1 VNHNARRP
9 PQHGIPEDSARPSK
23 GRCATR
29 KDEAVTKTFV
39 SDAPLTEQAYR
50 RIRGMILHQEL
61 RPGERTSVAELAKA
75 TGLGR
80 EPVKSAMGRLAVE
93 KLLIMRGRSGTRVAK
108 LEPHQIR
115 QLFEMR
121 RLYEEA
127 AAPLIAERVTDE
139 QIDALNSLLPGLS
152 ELGPDAPTPVGN
164 NIVAFIDLDVEFH
177 ERVMLG
183 ANNPYLVDHYSSLNL
198 HLLISHYLYLDRG
211 FHTGQRHQEHELIV
225 QAIKS
230 REPVAIRDALV
241 GHANA
246 IEAIILTTMQ
256 ETSASARL

>member
-1 VNHNARRP
+1 MT
-9 PQHGIPEDSARPSK
+9 E
-23 GRCATR
+23 
-29 KDEAVTKTFV
+29 TFV

-50 RIRGMILHQEL
+50 TIRAMILHQEL
-61 RPGERTSVAELAKA
+61 RPGERTSVAELTKA

-121 RLYEEA
+121 RLYETA
-127 AAPLIAERVTDE
+127 AAPLIAERVTEE
-139 QIDALNSLLPGLS
+139 QIDALNGLLPGLS
-152 ELGPDAPTPVGN
+152 ELGSDQLTSFSN
-164 NIVAFIDLDVEFH
+164 NIVAFIDLDVTFH
-177 ERVMLG
+177 EQVLRG

-198 HLLISHYLYLDRG
+198 HLLISHYLFLDRG
-211 FHTGQRHQEHELIV
+211 FHTEQRHREHEAIV

-230 REPVAIRDALV
+230 RDAIAIRDALV

-246 IEAIILTTMQ
+246 IEEIILRTMN
-256 ETSASARL
+256 EMKPPARSRTSRLAG

>member
-1 VNHNARRP
+1 
-9 PQHGIPEDSARPSK
+9 
-23 GRCATR
+23 
-29 KDEAVTKTFV
+29 VTKTFV

-50 RIRGMILHQEL
+50 KIRAMILHQEL

-108 LEPHQIR
+108 LEAHQIR

-139 QIDALNSLLPGLS
+139 QIDGLNRLLPGLS
-152 ELGPDAPTPVGN
+152 ELGVDQPPSFSN
-164 NIVAFIDLDVEFH
+164 NIVAFIDLDVAFH
-177 ERVMLG
+177 EQVMLG
-183 ANNPYLVDHYSSLNL
+183 ANNPYLLDHYSSLNL

-211 FHTGQRHQEHELIV
+211 FHTGQRHREHELIV

-230 REPVAIRDALV
+230 RDPAAIRDALV
-241 GHANA
+241 SHANA
-246 IEAIILTTMQ
+246 IEGVILATMKQ
-256 ETSASARL
+256 TEVAARG

>member
-1 VNHNARRP
+1 
-9 PQHGIPEDSARPSK
+9 
-23 GRCATR
+23 
-29 KDEAVTKTFV
+29 VTKTFV

-50 RIRGMILHQEL
+50 KIRAMILHQEL

-108 LEPHQIR
+108 LEADQVR

-121 RLYEEA
+121 RLYETA
-127 AAPLIAERVTDE
+127 AAPLIAERVTQE
-139 QIDALNSLLPGLS
+139 QIDAISALLPGLS
-152 ELGPDAPTPVGN
+152 ELGPEQPQRLSN
-164 NIVAFIDLDVEFH
+164 NIVAFIDLDVAFH
-177 ERVMLG
+177 EKVLQG

-211 FHTGQRHQEHELIV
+211 FHTELRHKEHEAIV
-225 QAIKS
+225 QAIIS
-230 REPVAIRDALV
+230 RDAVAIRDALLS
-241 GHANA
+241 HANA
-246 IEAIILTTMQ
+246 IEEVILSTMR
-256 ETSASARL
+256 EMKSAAFS